1 MIKCIITKINKPQLK
16 RIYPIFIIS
25 FIYILHKYYK
35 YSNIYNSN
43 NFSIIILKIKYI
55 IIILENLINLMK

>member
-1 MIKCIITKINKPQLK
+1 MIKSIIIKINKPQLK

-25 FIYILHKYYK
+25 FIYIIHKYNK
-35 YSNIYNSN
+35 YSNIYNSK
-43 NFSIIILKIKYI
+43 FSIIILKIKYI